1 MITLDQ
7 AKELQH
13 GTILYHARNRNADGT
28 PQRWKVNGKVKVWK
42 RSPDKVEVPLKH
54 GLRDHGYLLSLPN
67 RDGTHVSNLNTMCLT
82 EDEAIDSTNGTNG
95 LL

>member
-1 MITLDQ
+1 MITLEQ

-13 GTILYHARNRNADGT
+13 GTILYHARNRNADGS
-28 PQRWKVNGKVKVWK
+28 PQRWKVNGKVKIWK

-54 GLRDHGYLLSLPN
+54 GLRSYGYLWEFNLPE
-67 RDGTHVSNLNTMCLT
+67 MCLT
-82 EDEAIDSTNGTNG
+82 EDEARESMNVSS

>member
-7 AKELQH
+7 AKELQQ
-13 GTILYHARNRNADGT
+13 GTVLYHARNRNADGT

-42 RSPDKVEVPLKH
+42 RQPDKVEVPLKH
-54 GLRDHGYLLSLPN
+54 GLRNYGYLMSLPRHN
-67 RDGTHVSNLNTMCLT
+67 GTPVSNLGTLCLT
-82 EDEAIDSTNGTNG
+82 EDEAKEGTNGTTG